1 MVVTEEDCE
10 CYNIWNQVYSME
22 TLEAEIRNAGFAAP
36 EFYDDAAGKAFTGRD
51 ETICAVIRK

>member
-1 MVVTEEDCE
+1 MPD
-10 CYNIWNQVYSME
+10 
-22 TLEAEIRNAGFAAP
+22 LKPP